1 MPVPAKLAKCCL
13 TEEAARAMDEAV
25 EVARSRN
32 NAQTNSLHAVFALL
46 ASSSSMLR
54 EACVQTRRSAYSV
67 RLQVRALELLVGMS
81 LDRLPSSKS
90 DRGDVEPP
98 VSNSL
103 MAVIKRAQ
111 AAQRRNPD
119 NFQLRQIHSFH
130 QPPSLVKVE
139 VKHFTLSILDDP
151 VVSRVF
157 EEAGFRSLDVKL
169 CILSPERYP
178 IAQPLPPIL
187 LSERRRI
194 VEAFKNEDIDEN
206 SRVLGDLLVKKNHGK
221 TCRNPLLLGVCSITA
236 LAGFIGIVSKKR
248 SGVVPEELSGLKV
261 VSLDIPIFIYTCH
274 GGSEEQ
280 LEEKFKEVES
290 TVDQYCLS
298 EPGVVVNFG
307 ELRAFVDFRVSV
319 QATNFVVSKLSRLF
333 KIKKGNFWLM
343 GTCLYYETYLKF
355 QEMFP
360 TLEQDWDLHLLPV
373 SSKSSFMKSFVP
385 ITGFFSWSNARNQQ
399 HPPSS
404 TCYLCTEKYDQEL
417 RDLLNHQPST
427 SAAAGELWEN
437 LPSWLRM
444 GELEKSKGDGPEM
457 VDDDGTVRL
466 SANVLKL
473 KKKWMDICNCQHQ
486 CNSFTES
493 EISQMKRAFASPH
506 IIIVQHSTK
515 ESSSNNR
522 ADPISFKIQC
532 ATHHIEDVRP
542 SCPSHTNDVTTN
554 LALGTIYESAA
565 AVQDT
570 ADLPKSNDNQEDHLR
585 NTSGSAE
592 SSTPDV
598 KDFKALRRVFAE
610 KVSYQDDAICTISE
624 AVLRC
629 RNGSKSRGDI
639 WLNFLGS
646 DKIGKKKIAS
656 ALAEI
661 MFGNKENV
669 ISMDFSSRDRFCHS
683 NSIFGCQESNDFSL
697 KFHKR
702 NDACY
707 VAWELRKKPCSI
719 IFLENVD
726 KADNLLKSSLS
737 QAIKT
742 GKFPN
747 PDRGDISIANMIFV
761 TTFTS
766 TGGDSN
772 AVSVSKRKPARFSEE
787 IILGARSWQMQIL
800 VSELPNLEHLKKRRL
815 IQGSDSPT
823 TESPKRGHKSLRRCL
838 DLNLPT
844 GEADAGE
851 DLNSEDHYNTDIQKE
866 IADWSED
873 FCAHVDETVVFKPF
887 NFDAVAE
894 KVMKEIELQFRRT
907 FGSGVILEVDYE
919 VIVQVLAAAWI
930 SGRNEAI
937 EDWVAKVLSRS
948 FSDVQEKYHP
958 TARSVVKLAVCE
970 EPLVE
975 EYVPGLCLPGQVI
988 V

>member
-25 EVARSRN
+25 AVARSRN
-32 NAQTNSLHAVFALL
+32 NAQTNSLHAVSALL
-46 ASSSSMLR
+46 ASPSSMLR
-54 EACVQTRRSAYSV
+54 EACVQTRRSANSV
-67 RLQVRALELLVGMS
+67 RFQVRALELLVGMS
-81 LDRLPSSKS
+81 LDRLPSSRS
-90 DRGDVEPP
+90 DEDDNEPP

-111 AAQRRNPD
+111 ANQRRNPD
-119 NFQLRQIHSFH
+119 NFQLQQIHSFH
-130 QPPSLVKVE
+130 RPPSLVKVE

-151 VVSRVF
+151 AVSRVF
-157 EEAGFRSLDVKL
+157 QEAGFCSLDVKL
-169 CILSPERYP
+169 FIVSPEQYP

-187 LSERRRI
+187 HSERRRM

-206 SRVLGDLLVKKNHGK
+206 SRVIGDLLVKRKHG
-221 TCRNPLLLGVCSITA
+221 TRRNPLLLGVCSITA
-236 LAGFIGIVSKKR
+236 LAGFVKIVSKKR
-248 SGVVPEELSGLKV
+248 SGVIPEELSGLKV
-261 VSLDIPIFIYTCH
+261 VSLDIPIFKYTCH

-280 LEEKFKEVES
+280 LEEKFKEVEI
-290 TVDQYCLS
+290 TVEQYCLS
-298 EPGVVVNFG
+298 EAGVVVNFG

-333 KIKKGNFWLM
+333 EIKKGNFWLM

-385 ITGFFSWSNARNQQ
+385 LTGFFSWSNAMNQQ
-399 HPPSS
+399 RPSSS
-404 TCYLCTEKYDQEL
+404 TCYLCTEKYEQEL
-417 RDLLNHQPST
+417 QDLLNHQPST
-427 SAAAGELWEN
+427 SAAGGDLQEN
-437 LPSWLRM
+437 LTSWLRI
-444 GELEKSKGDGPEM
+444 GELEKSKDNGAEM
-457 VDDDGTVRL
+457 GEADGTVWL
-466 SANVLKL
+466 NANVLKL
-473 KKKWMDICNCQHQ
+473 QKKWMDICNCQHQ

-493 EISQMKRAFASPH
+493 ENSQMKRAFASPP

-515 ESSSNNR
+515 VSSSSNDNSE
-522 ADPISFKIQC
+522 DPISFKIQC
-532 ATHHIEDVRP
+532 ATHQIEDERP
-542 SCPSHTNDVTTN
+542 SCPSHTNDVTTD

-570 ADLPKSNDNQEDHLR
+570 ADLPKSNDHHEDHLR
-585 NTSGSAE
+585 NTSGSVE

-624 AVLRC
+624 AVSRC

-639 WLNFLGS
+639 WLNFLGP

-669 ISMDFSSRDRFCHS
+669 ISVDFSSRDRFCHS
-683 NSIFGCQESNDFSL
+683 NSIFGCQELNDFSL
-697 KFHKR
+697 KFYRR

-707 VAWELRKKPCSI
+707 VARELRKKPRSI

-726 KADNLLKSSLS
+726 KADNLLQSNLS

-742 GKFPN
+742 GEFPN
-747 PDRGDISIANMIFV
+747 PYGDISIANMIFV
-761 TTFTS
+761 TTLTS
-766 TGGDSN
+766 NGGDGN
-772 AVSVSKRKPARFSEE
+772 AVSVSKRKPDRFSEE

-800 VSELPNLEHLKKRRL
+800 VSEFPNLENFKKRRL
-815 IQGSDSPT
+815 IQGSNSTT

-844 GEADAGE
+844 GEADAGV
-851 DLNSEDHYNTDIQKE
+851 DLNSGYYYDTDLQIK
-866 IADWSED
+866 DWLED
-873 FCAHVDETVVFKPF
+873 FGAQVDETVVFKPF

-907 FGSGVILEVDYE
+907 FELGVILEVDDK

-937 EDWVAKVLSRS
+937 EDWVAKVLGRS

-958 TARSVVKLAVCE
+958 TAGSVVKLTVRE
-970 EPLVE
+970 DPLVE
-975 EYVPGLCLPGQVI
+975 EFVPGLCLPGKVI

>member
-1 MPVPAKLAKCCL
+1 MPVPAKLAKCYL

-25 EVARSRN
+25 AVARSRN
-32 NAQTNSLHAVFALL
+32 NAQTNSLHAVSALL
-46 ASSSSMLR
+46 ASPSSMLR

-81 LDRLPSSKS
+81 LDRLPSSRS
-90 DRGDVEPP
+90 DKYDNEPP

-111 AAQRRNPD
+111 ASQRRNPD
-119 NFQLRQIHSFH
+119 NFQLRQIHSFN

-139 VKHFTLSILDDP
+139 VKQFTLSILDDP

-157 EEAGFRSLDVKL
+157 EEAGFCSLDVKL
-169 CILSPERYP
+169 CIVSPERYP

-187 LSERRRI
+187 HRERRRM
-194 VEAFKNEDIDEN
+194 VEAFKNEDIEEN
-206 SRVLGDLLVKKNHGK
+206 SRVIGDLLVKKNHGNSR
-221 TCRNPLLLGVCSITA
+221 RNPLLLGVCSITA
-236 LAGFIGIVSKKR
+236 LAGFFGIVSKKR

-261 VSLDIPIFIYTCH
+261 ASLDIPIFKYTCH

-298 EPGVVVNFG
+298 KPGVVVNFG

-333 KIKKGNFWLM
+333 EIKKGNFWLM

-360 TLEQDWDLHLLPV
+360 TLEHDWDLHLLPV

-385 ITGFFSWSNARNQQ
+385 LAGFFSWSNAKNQQ

-404 TCYLCTEKYDQEL
+404 TCYLCTEKYEQEL
-417 RDLLNHQPST
+417 QDLLNHQPST
-427 SAAAGELWEN
+427 SAAAGELREN
-437 LPSWLRM
+437 FPSWLRM
-444 GELEKSKGDGPEM
+444 GELEKSKGDGAEM
-457 VDDDGTVRL
+457 GEDDGLVWL
-466 SANVLKL
+466 NANVLKL
-473 KKKWMDICNCQHQ
+473 QKKWMDICNCQHQ

-493 EISQMKRAFASPH
+493 EISQMKRAFASPP
-506 IIIVQHSTK
+506 IIIVRHLTK
-515 ESSSNNR
+515 VSSISSSNNSE
-522 ADPISFKIQC
+522 DPISFKIQC
-532 ATHHIEDVRP
+532 ATHQIEDERP
-542 SCPSHTNDVTTN
+542 SCPSHTNDVTTD
-554 LALGTIYESAA
+554 LALGTIYESAE
-565 AVQDT
+565 AVQDA
-570 ADLPKSNDNQEDHLR
+570 ADLPKSNDHQEDHLR

-598 KDFKALRRVFAE
+598 KDFRALRRVFAE
-610 KVSYQDDAICTISE
+610 KISYQDDAICTISE
-624 AVLRC
+624 AVSRC

-639 WLNFLGS
+639 WLNFLGP

-669 ISMDFSSRDRFCHS
+669 ISVDFSSRGRFCHS

-697 KFHKR
+697 KFHR
-702 NDACY
+702 RSDACY
-707 VAWELRKKPCSI
+707 VAWELRKKPRSI

-726 KADNLLKSSLS
+726 KADNLLRSNLS

-742 GKFPN
+742 GKYG
-747 PDRGDISIANMIFV
+747 DDISIANMIFV
-761 TTFTS
+761 TTLTS
-766 TGGDSN
+766 TGGDGN
-772 AVSVSKRKPARFSEE
+772 AVSVSKRKPDRFSEE
-787 IILGARSWQMQIL
+787 IILGARRWQMQIL
-800 VSELPNLEHLKKRRL
+800 VSEFPNLEQLKKRRL
-815 IQGSDSPT
+815 IQGSDSTT
-823 TESPKRGHKSLRRCL
+823 TESPKQGHKWLRRCL

-844 GEADAGE
+844 GKADVGV
-851 DLNSEDHYNTDIQKE
+851 DLNSGDYYDTDLQKK
-866 IADWSED
+866 IVDWSEG
-873 FCAHVDETVVFKPF
+873 FCAQVDETVVFKPF
-887 NFDAVAE
+887 NFDVVAE

-907 FGSGVILEVDYE
+907 FGSGVILEVDHE

-937 EDWVAKVLSRS
+937 EDWVVKVLGRS

-958 TARSVVKLAVCE
+958 TARSVVKLAVRE
-970 EPLVE
+970 DPLVE
-975 EYVPGLCLPGQVI
+975 EFVPGLCLPGQVI

>member
-25 EVARSRN
+25 AVARSRN
-32 NAQTNSLHAVFALL
+32 NAQTNSLHAVSALL
-46 ASSSSMLR
+46 ASPSSMLR
-54 EACVQTRRSAYSV
+54 EACVKTKRSANSV
-67 RLQVRALELLVGMS
+67 QLQVRALELLVGMS
-81 LDRLPSSKS
+81 LDRQPSSRPDK
-90 DRGDVEPP
+90 DDNEPP

-111 AAQRRNPD
+111 ANQRRNPD

-157 EEAGFRSLDVKL
+157 QQAGFCSLDVKL
-169 CILSPERYP
+169 CIVSPERYL
-178 IAQPLPPIL
+178 IVQPLPPIL
-187 LSERRRI
+187 HIERSRM
-194 VEAFKNEDIDEN
+194 VEVFKNEDIDEN
-206 SRVLGDLLVKKNHGK
+206 SRVIGDLLMKRKHSK
-221 TCRNPLLLGVCSITA
+221 TRRNLLLLGVCSITA
-236 LAGFIGIVSKKR
+236 LAGFVGIMSKKR

-261 VSLDIPIFIYTCH
+261 VSLDILIFKYTCY

-280 LEEKFKEVES
+280 LEEKFKEVEK
-290 TVDQYCLS
+290 YCLS

-307 ELRAFVDFRVSV
+307 ELRAFIDFRVSV
-319 QATNFVVSKLSRLF
+319 QATNLVVSKLSRLF
-333 KIKKGNFWLM
+333 EIKKGNFWLM

-385 ITGFFSWSNARNQQ
+385 FTGFFSWSNTRNQQ
-399 HPPSS
+399 HPPSN
-404 TCYLCTEKYDQEL
+404 TCYLCTEKYEQEL
-417 RDLLNHQPST
+417 QDLLNHQPST
-427 SAAAGELWEN
+427 SAAGGELREN
-437 LPSWLRM
+437 LPSWLRI
-444 GELEKSKGDGPEM
+444 GELEKSKGNGAEM
-457 VDDDGTVRL
+457 GEVNGTVWL
-466 SANVLKL
+466 DANVLKL
-473 KKKWMDICNCQHQ
+473 QKKWMDICNCQHQ

-493 EISQMKRAFASPH
+493 ENSQMKRAFASPP
-506 IIIVQHSTK
+506 IIIVRHSTK
-515 ESSSNNR
+515 VSSSSNNSK
-522 ADPISFKIQC
+522 DLIWFKIQC
-532 ATHHIEDVRP
+532 ATHQIEDERP
-542 SCPSHTNDVTTN
+542 SCPSHTNDVTTD

-565 AVQDT
+565 AVQDA
-570 ADLPKSNDNQEDHLR
+570 ADLPKSNDHQEDHLR
-585 NTSGSAE
+585 NTSGSTD

-598 KDFKALRRVFAE
+598 KDSKALRRVFSE

-624 AVLRC
+624 AVSRC

-639 WLNFLGS
+639 WLNFLGP

-669 ISMDFSSRDRFCHS
+669 ISVDFSSRDRFCHS
-683 NSIFGCQESNDFSL
+683 NSIFGCQESNGFNL
-697 KFHKR
+697 KFHGW

-707 VAWELRKKPCSI
+707 VAWEFRKKPRSI

-726 KADNLLKSSLS
+726 KADNLLQSNLS

-747 PDRGDISIANMIFV
+747 QYGDISITNMIFV
-761 TTFTS
+761 TTLTS
-766 TGGDSN
+766 TGGDDN
-772 AVSVSKRKPARFSEE
+772 AVSVSKRKPDRFSEE

-800 VSELPNLEHLKKRRL
+800 VSEFPNLEHLKKRRL
-815 IQGSDSPT
+815 IQGRNSTT
-823 TESPKRGHKSLRRCL
+823 TESHKRGHKSLRHCL

-844 GEADAGE
+844 GEADAGV
-851 DLNSEDHYNTDIQKE
+851 DLNSGDYCDTDLQKK
-866 IADWSED
+866 IAGWLKE
-873 FCAHVDETVVFKPF
+873 FRAQVDETVVFKPF

-907 FGSGVILEVDYE
+907 FGSGVILEVDHE

-937 EDWVAKVLSRS
+937 EDWVAKVLGRS
-948 FSDVQEKYHP
+948 FSDVQEKYNP
-958 TARSVVKLAVCE
+958 TARSVVKLTVRE
-970 EPLVE
+970 DPLVE
-975 EYVPGLCLPGQVI
+975 EFVPGLCLPGQVI